1 MVSDDYGGI
10 TSDVATLFV
19 NVKPVF
25 VLNPI
30 NQTVVPGG
38 TVGFSAI
45 WTGSAPVTH
54 RWRLGTTNLASINGP
69 DIGYVYFPLTNGYII
84 GNQTNSFLVL
94 TNISLSTTGRYSI
107 STSNVAGQALSA
119 VASLTLVA
127 DTDGDGLPDSW
138 ETGRP
143 GFSPNNPADAAR
155 DNDGDGMSN
164 LAEYIAGT
172 DYLDPTSY
180 LKVEIV
186 AAGQASLRF
195 NAVSNRIYTV
205 QYSDGLNPA
214 LWRALAN
221 ISAYPNTRPEIVV
234 DANAVTNR
242 FYRLVTPVK

>member
-1 MVSDDYGGI
+1 M
-10 TSDVATLFV
+10 
-19 NVKPVF
+19 
-25 VLNPI
+25 
-30 NQTVVPGG
+30 
-38 TVGFSAI
+38 
-45 WTGSAPVTH
+45 TH

-94 TNISLSTTGRYSI
+94 TNVSLSTTGRYSI

-138 ETGRP
+138 ESGRA

-155 DNDGDGMSN
+155 DDDGDGMSN

-195 NAVSNRIYTV
+195 NAVSIESTPCNTV
-205 QYSDGLNPA
+205 TDS
-214 LWRALAN
+214 
-221 ISAYPNTRPEIVV
+221 IRPCGAPWQIF
-234 DANAVTNR
+234 R
-242 FYRLVTPVK
+242 PTPIRDPKSWWMRTQSRTVSIAW